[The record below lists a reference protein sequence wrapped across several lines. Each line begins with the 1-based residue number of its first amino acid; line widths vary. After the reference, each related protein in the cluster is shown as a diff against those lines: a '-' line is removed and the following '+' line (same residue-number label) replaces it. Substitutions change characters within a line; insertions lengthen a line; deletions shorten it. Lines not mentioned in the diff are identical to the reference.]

1 MVLPPLYSGT
11 IQRRYKR
18 FLADVTLADGR
29 EVVAH
34 CPNTGS
40 MQGCWRPGAPVQV
53 SHSDNPKRKLQWTL
67 ERVDMG
73 KGWVGVH
80 TGRVNA
86 VIAEGIANN
95 KIPALAN
102 YQQVTREPQFNI
114 SGHPNSRFDCL
125 LTNGANLDCYVEVK
139 NTTLLVNDTIQF
151 PDAVTE
157 RGRKHLELLAIAV
170 KQGFRGVIL
179 FAVNRPEGRAFE
191 AAAQIDPVYA
201 ETLDEV
207 VRKGVEVVVVRF
219 KHTQQSID
227 IGGSTSFDL
236 SQL

>member
-1 MVLPPLYSGT
+1 MELPFLYDGT

-40 MQGCWRPGAPVQV
+40 MQGCWQPDAPVQV

-73 KGWVGVH
+73 NGWIGVH

-86 VIAEGIANN
+86 VIAEGISNN
-95 KIPALAN
+95 GIPALAH
-102 YQQVTREPQFNI
+102 YKQVTREPQFNI
-114 SGHPNSRFDCL
+114 KGHPRSRFDCL
-125 LTNGANLDCYVEVK
+125 LTRGVNRDCYVEVK

-157 RGRKHLELLAIAV
+157 RGRKHLDLLAIAV

-179 FAVNRPEGRAFE
+179 FAVNRPEGHSFE
-191 AAAQIDPVYA
+191 AAAQIDPAYA
-201 ETLDEV
+201 DTLEMV
-207 VRKGVEVVVVRF
+207 VKKGVEVVVVRLR
-219 KHTQQSID
+219 HTQRGIG
-227 IGGSTSFDL
+227 IGGSTAFDQ
-236 SQL
+236 SYI